1 MLTVADLAPDFE
13 LPIAGEGVISLR
25 ALRGQNVILFFY
37 PKDGTPGCTAEALS
51 FTEAADAFQDLGVTV
66 IGISPDS
73 PKKHLAFQA
82 KYALRTILAS
92 DETVQVAKLYGVWV
106 EKTLYG
112 RKSFGV
118 ARTTFWIDPEGR
130 IKKIWT
136 KIKPALH
143 GSEVLTELQK
153 S

>member
-1 MLTVADLAPDFE
+1 MLTVADLAPEFQ
-13 LPIAGEGVISLR
+13 LPIAGGGELSLR

-37 PKDGTPGCTAEALS
+37 PRDGTPGCTAEALS
-51 FTEAADAFQDLGVTV
+51 FTEAAAAFQALGAVV
-66 IGISPDS
+66 VGISPDS
-73 PKKHLAFQA
+73 PKRHLAFQA
-82 KYALRTILAS
+82 KYALATILAS
-92 DETVQVAKLYGVWV
+92 DETVEVAKLYGVWV

-118 ARTTFWIDPEGR
+118 ARTTFWIDPDGR
-130 IKKIWT
+130 IRKVWT

-143 GSEVLTELQK
+143 AAEVLTELQK